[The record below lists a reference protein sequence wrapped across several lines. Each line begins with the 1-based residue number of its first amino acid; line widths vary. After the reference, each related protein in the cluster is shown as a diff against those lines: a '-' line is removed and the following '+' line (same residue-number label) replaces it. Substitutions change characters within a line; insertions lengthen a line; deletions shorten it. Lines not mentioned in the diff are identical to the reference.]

1 MLPHLDTVIWLIILG
16 ALVYAVL
23 AWFGIVFQNLL
34 FQRYRM
40 NKNEAALRKER
51 VHQKKVDQQRY
62 SNGLLGE
69 IKGETEK

>member
-1 MLPHLDTVIWLIILG
+1 MLPHLDTVIWLIIFG
-16 ALVYAVL
+16 ALVYAIL

-51 VHQKKVDQQRY
+51 VHLKSAEKQRY
-62 SNGLLGE
+62 NNSLLGE
-69 IKGETEK
+69 VKGETEK